1 MTGKKNTTYGKV
13 QGEDKNHTLLVKSKA
28 VFRRKMERKRTGY
41 IYKKVYPGIIKG

>member
-1 MTGKKNTTYGKV
+1 MAGKKNTTYGKV
-13 QGEDKNHTLLVKSKA
+13 QGEDKKSYLAGKSKA